1 MHGIW
6 VSGERIR
13 YFGEGRENSPLIHCS
28 VGKGSIRSVEDRSDA
43 MVYHHLHL
51 ISDATGETVNSVARA
66 CLVQFDTIEP
76 IEHIWTLVRTRGQL
90 DKAIAA
96 IEANPGPVL
105 YTMVDDAL
113 RAVLTDACRRL
124 DVASVDILDPVM
136 HALGRHFQLTS
147 ARRPGRQHALDS
159 VYFDRIEAMDFA
171 IAHDDGQAVGEMQQA
186 DVVLVGVSRT
196 SKTPTCIYLAQRG
209 VRAANVPIVP
219 NVPLPEALFRAK
231 GPLIVGLTKD
241 PARLVDVRRT
251 RLRAMGE
258 RQEASSY
265 ADLETVAAEVQ
276 QARRLFVQR
285 GWPVLDV
292 TRRSIEETA
301 AAILTLLQEHREA
314 AAQ

>member
-1 MHGIW
+1 MN
-6 VSGERIR
+6 
-13 YFGEGRENSPLIHCS
+13 EGNDTVHQ
-28 VGKGSIRSVEDRSDA
+28 
-43 MVYHHLHL
+43 HHLHL

-66 CLVQFDTIEP
+66 CLVQFDAIEP

-105 YTMVDDAL
+105 YTMVDDSL
-113 RAVLTDACRRL
+113 RGTLIDACHRL
-124 DVASVDILDPVM
+124 NVAAVDILDPVM
-136 HALGRHFQLTS
+136 HALAGHFRLAGS
-147 ARRPGRQHALDS
+147 RRPGRQHTLDS

-171 IAHDDGQAVGEMQQA
+171 IAHDDGQGVDRLEHA

-219 NVPLPEALFRAK
+219 NLPLPQALFRTRA
-231 GPLIVGLTKD
+231 PLIVGLTKD

-258 RQEASSY
+258 RNEAGSY

-276 QARRLFVQR
+276 QARRLCAQR
-285 GWPVLDV
+285 GWPVIDV

-301 AAILTLLQEHREA
+301 AAILTLLQEHRKA

>member
-1 MHGIW
+1 MNKDNDTLHQ
-6 VSGERIR
+6 
-13 YFGEGRENSPLIHCS
+13 
-28 VGKGSIRSVEDRSDA
+28 
-43 MVYHHLHL
+43 HHLHL

-66 CLVQFDTIEP
+66 CLVQFDAIEP

-105 YTMVDDAL
+105 YTMVDDSLRGAL
-113 RAVLTDACRRL
+113 IDACHRL
-124 DVASVDILDPVM
+124 NVEAVDILDPVM
-136 HALGRHFQLTS
+136 HALAGHFRLAGS
-147 ARRPGRQHALDS
+147 RRPGRQHTLDS

-171 IAHDDGQAVGEMQQA
+171 IAHDDGQGVDGLAHA
-186 DVVLVGVSRT
+186 DAVLVGVSRT

-219 NVPLPEALFRAK
+219 NLPLPQALFRTRV
-231 GPLIVGLTKD
+231 PLIVGLTKD

-251 RLRAMGE
+251 RLRAMGD
-258 RQEASSY
+258 RNEAGSY

-276 QARRLFVQR
+276 QARRLCAQR
-285 GWPVLDV
+285 GWPVIDV

-301 AAILTLLQEHREA
+301 AAILTLLQEHRKA